1 MKVCLVLEYY
11 TEQQV
16 PGKHLLCAWETLENN
31 YELSLYRLHSLPC
44 LSAGGIHLLGAK
56 DPEYL
61 FATLQQP
68 PTPIR
73 AAIFKDTIMR
83 EEGQV
88 WHGENMERP
97 EGQPLYIV
105 GMDAHSK
112 VVSLVIYD
120 WSLYW
125 HPTVYKKISN
135 IRIEDLEHTYRRH
148 VPLDSLTILEVST
161 NSAFIKHTLC
171 AIGYR
176 AEVAKSDA
184 ISGIE
189 SKRKVC
195 DITDAANLALAYI
208 HGLIQEFVW
217 IPEDETAEYREIYYA
232 YRDCS
237 KDVVRT
243 ANKIWSFCNKIGFRI
258 QIVGGHTRA
267 DEIRKKLEE
276 QKIQGRQRLRINMIV
291 DDYERYMQ
299 RRKELRMLMKECV
312 AANDS
317 MIRLMQLPGVNF
329 ITSFA
334 LVAIIGDINR
344 FPSAAKLSAY
354 GGFAPM
360 MNTSGEEERRAR
372 ERGGTGKP
380 LDNCGNRELK
390 WLLVE
395 SAQTIMRSC
404 KGTALGQFGWRL
416 FFRKNVMNKVVC
428 AVARKLLT
436 YIWHVLR
443 NDPTPNREEEEL
455 FKRKLIR
462 FGSKLG
468 KANLIELGYSNR
480 TEFAEKYT
488 SIIYS
493 HLPPSQMNIA
503 IANNLS

>member
-1 MKVCLVLEYY
+1 MR
-11 TEQQV
+11 
-16 PGKHLLCAWETLENN
+16 GKHLLCAWETLEKDT
-31 YELSLYRLHSLPC
+31 ELNLCWLHSFLC
-44 LSAGGIHLLGAK
+44 LSAGGIHLLGAE

-73 AAIFKDTIMR
+73 AAIFKDTKMK

-112 VVSLVIYD
+112 VVSLVIYE

-125 HPTVYKKISN
+125 HPTIHKKIPN
-135 IRIEDLEHTYRRH
+135 IRIEDLEHTYHRH
-148 VPLDSLTILEVST
+148 VPLDSLTILEAST
-161 NSAFIKHTLC
+161 NSAFIKHTLN

-176 AEVAKSDA
+176 AEVAKSDV
-184 ISGIE
+184 IDGLE
-189 SKRKVC
+189 SKRKIC
-195 DITDAANLALAYI
+195 DINDASNLALAYM

-217 IPEDETAEYREIYYA
+217 IPEDDNAENREIFYA

-237 KDVVRT
+237 KEVVRT

-258 QIVGGHTRA
+258 KIVGGHTTA
-267 DEIRKKLEE
+267 DEIRQKLEE
-276 QKIQGRQRLRINMIV
+276 QKIQGLQRLRINLIV

-299 RRKELRMLMKECV
+299 RREDLRILMMEYV
-312 AANDS
+312 ASNDS
-317 MIRLMQLPGVNF
+317 MIRLMQLPGINY

-334 LVAIIGDINR
+334 IHAIVGNVNR

-354 GGFAPM
+354 GGLAPM

-380 LDNCGNRELK
+380 LDNCGNRDLK
-390 WLLVE
+390 CLLVE

-404 KGTALGQFGWRL
+404 KGTDLGMFGWRL
-416 FFRKNVMNKVVC
+416 FFRKNIMNKAVC

-443 NDPTPNREEEEL
+443 NDPTPNREAEE
-455 FKRKLIR
+455 FYKKKLIR

-468 KANLIELGYSNR
+468 KERLIEMGYTDRNA
-480 TEFAEKYT
+480 FAEKYT

-493 HLPPSQMNIA
+493 HLPSNPMNIVY
-503 IANNLS
+503 SE

>member
-1 MKVCLVLEYY
+1 
-11 TEQQV
+11 
-16 PGKHLLCAWETLENN
+16 
-31 YELSLYRLHSLPC
+31 
-44 LSAGGIHLLGAK
+44 
-56 DPEYL
+56 
-61 FATLQQP
+61 
-68 PTPIR
+68 
-73 AAIFKDTIMR
+73 
-83 EEGQV
+83 
-88 WHGENMERP
+88 
-97 EGQPLYIV
+97 
-105 GMDAHSK
+105 
-112 VVSLVIYD
+112 
-120 WSLYW
+120 
-125 HPTVYKKISN
+125 
-135 IRIEDLEHTYRRH
+135 
-148 VPLDSLTILEVST
+148 
-161 NSAFIKHTLC
+161 
-171 AIGYR
+171 
-176 AEVAKSDA
+176 
-184 ISGIE
+184 
-189 SKRKVC
+189 
-195 DITDAANLALAYI
+195 
-208 HGLIQEFVW
+208 
-217 IPEDETAEYREIYYA
+217 
-232 YRDCS
+232 
-237 KDVVRT
+237 
-243 ANKIWSFCNKIGFRI
+243 
-258 QIVGGHTRA
+258 
-267 DEIRKKLEE
+267 
-276 QKIQGRQRLRINMIV
+276 MIV

-344 FPSAAKLSAY
+344 FTSAAKLSAY

-404 KGTALGQFGWRL
+404 KDTALGQFGWRL